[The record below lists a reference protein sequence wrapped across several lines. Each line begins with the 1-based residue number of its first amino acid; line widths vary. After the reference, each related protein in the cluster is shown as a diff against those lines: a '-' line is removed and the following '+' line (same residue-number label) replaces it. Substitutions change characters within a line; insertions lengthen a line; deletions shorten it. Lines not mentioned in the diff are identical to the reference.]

1 MKSNAIAD
9 SVIRI
14 PCQSLQGF
22 FESWFQILKPIHKLS
37 NSEIKL
43 IATIVRLRYDLSKK
57 ITDKDLLN
65 DYIMGKEFKRTIL
78 KESGMKLSSFRVSM
92 CKLQKQKVFVNGQIN
107 PKLIP
112 NIGDNNDYKLLLY
125 FDLNEKQGSTEDK
138 R

>member
-1 MKSNAIAD
+1 MKNNAVAD

-43 IATIVRLRYDLSKK
+43 ISTIVRLRYDLSTK
-57 ITDKDLLN
+57 INDLSLLD
-65 DYIMGKEFKRTIL
+65 DYLMSREFKNKIL
-78 KESGMKLSSFRVSM
+78 QESGMTISSFRVSM
-92 CKLQKQKVFVNGQIN
+92 YKLQKQKVIINGKIN

-112 NIGDNNDYKLLLY
+112 NINPEENYKLLLY
-125 FDLNEKQGSTEDK
+125 FDLSKQNND
-138 R
+138 

>member
-1 MKSNAIAD
+1 MNKAIAD

-43 IATIVRLRYDLSKK
+43 ISTIVRLRYDLSTK
-57 ITDKDLLN
+57 INDLSLLD
-65 DYIMGKEFKRTIL
+65 DYLMSREFKNKIL
-78 KESGMKLSSFRVSM
+78 QESGMTISSFRVSM
-92 CKLQKQKVFVNGQIN
+92 YKLQKQKVIINGKIN

-112 NIGDNNDYKLLLY
+112 NINPEENYKLLLY
-125 FDLNEKQGSTEDK
+125 FDLSKQNND
-138 R
+138 